1 MLSKYLLQT
10 TLEMAKRVNDI
21 DAAILEDGGVI
32 SANTF
37 IPDKDVLSKATEE
50 FSSFTSDMTDYSDG
64 DVKIYHIESP
74 NGFKRALF
82 IKGDVPENLSMTLLE
97 YIKQLCVLYEC
108 TDGRDTFAKELLNN
122 TILSQNISAEY
133 EKYGFNPLSKK
144 GIAII
149 YMDASEIDGMYHI
162 FKKLWC
168 TSEDRYICSIED
180 SLVIMG
186 DAEED
191 EAFYRDVEF
200 FLFAIEDEYA
210 CSYERVVNGR
220 CSNNAEELR
229 LSYREAKAVGKC
241 CKSLGLK
248 KKYISYDELGVELII
263 SETPKEICRLFLE
276 RTIDPKVFD
285 FLDDELNTTIDCFF
299 ENSLNTSETAKQL
312 YVHRN
317 TLIYRLNKISGITGL
332 DIKKFEDAVGFKLAK
347 LIYMRLN
354 KTGHWGDE

>member
-50 FSSFTSDMTDYSDG
+50 FSNFTSDMTDYSDG
-64 DVKIYHIESP
+64 DVKIYPIESP

-180 SLVIMG
+180 SIVIMG

-263 SETPKEICRLFLE
+263 SEIPKEICRLFLE

-285 FLDDELNTTIDCFF
+285 LLDDELNTTIDCFF

-354 KTGHWGDE
+354 KAGHWGG

>member
-64 DVKIYHIESP
+64 DVKIYPIESP

-180 SLVIMG
+180 SFVIMG

-191 EAFYRDVEF
+191 GAFYRDVEF

-229 LSYREAKAVGKC
+229 L
-241 CKSLGLK
+241 
-248 KKYISYDELGVELII
+248 
-263 SETPKEICRLFLE
+263 
-276 RTIDPKVFD
+276 
-285 FLDDELNTTIDCFF
+285 
-299 ENSLNTSETAKQL
+299 
-312 YVHRN
+312 
-317 TLIYRLNKISGITGL
+317 
-332 DIKKFEDAVGFKLAK
+332 
-347 LIYMRLN
+347 
-354 KTGHWGDE
+354 